1 MLEMSKVICYWEMM
15 LAPKSMCSV
24 PGSFIENEALL
35 ICIIYIQEKVHQ
47 NSPRS
52 TFSSLT
58 FVLLCLQQEL
68 KVEKGDVGLCVHLL
82 QKPGRW
88 DGDGYLRP
96 DQFLDHTVYE

>member
-1 MLEMSKVICYWEMM
+1 MLEMSKVICYWEISMM

-52 TFSSLT
+52 TFSSPT

-68 KVEKGDVGLCVHLL
+68 KVEKGDVGL
-82 QKPGRW
+82 
-88 DGDGYLRP
+88 
-96 DQFLDHTVYE
+96 TVIIKRK